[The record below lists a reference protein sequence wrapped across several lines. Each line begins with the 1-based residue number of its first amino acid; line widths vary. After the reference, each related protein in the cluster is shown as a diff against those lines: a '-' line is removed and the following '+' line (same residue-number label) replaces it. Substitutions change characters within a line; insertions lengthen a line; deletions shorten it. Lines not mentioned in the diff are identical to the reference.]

1 MKIGIIGAMEIEVN
15 ALIRSMKDPKLTRI
29 SMSDFYEGEIE
40 GVMCVVARCGIGK
53 VAAAVTAQT
62 MILHFAPELIINTG
76 VGGALASELKVG
88 DIVISSRALQYDMD
102 TSPLGDPV
110 GLISGINQIYFEADK
125 KAADELVKIAVRLG
139 NGTMRGTV
147 CSGDRFVAS
156 VEEKERILS
165 HFPDGAVCEM
175 EGAAI
180 AHTAYLANVP
190 FVIVRAIS
198 DSADGSSHV
207 DYMTFLADAAA
218 RSYEIVRQY
227 IKDSKNNFAFSFA
240 F

>member
-15 ALIRSMKDPKLTRI
+15 SLIAAMRSPKITKI
-29 SMSDFYEGEIE
+29 SMTDYYEGEID
-40 GVMCVVARCGIGK
+40 GCTCVVARCGIGK
-53 VAAAVTAQT
+53 VAAAVCAQT
-62 MILHFAPELIINTG
+62 MILQFAPDLIINTG
-76 VGGALASELKVG
+76 VGGALASELRPG
-88 DIVISSRALQYDMD
+88 DIVISSRAVQYDMD

-110 GLISGINQIYFEADK
+110 GLISGINQIYFNADK
-125 KAADELVKIAVRLG
+125 KAADKLTEIA
-139 NGTMRGTV
+139 NGFGKCVVRGTV

-156 VEEKERILS
+156 VEEKDRILS
-165 HFPDGAVCEM
+165 HFPDGAACEM

-180 AHTAYLANVP
+180 AHTAYLSGTP

-207 DYMTFLADAAA
+207 DYMSFLSEAAT

-227 IKDSKNNFAFSFA
+227 IKSVNNK
-240 F
+240 